1 MQTVCT
7 VSLKEAVM
15 NYALHMLRMLKLD
28 GRV

>member
-1 MQTVCT
+1 MRTVCT

-15 NYALHMLRMLKLD
+15 NYVAHMLRMLKLD